1 MHGFFVFYE
10 TVIKGI
16 FGLLYYD
23 KKGLG
28 NDLLLTSQTWTQ
40 MIDEFNMMHVLFEVL
55 KRCNSR

>member
-1 MHGFFVFYE
+1 MHAFFVFYE
-10 TVIKGI
+10 TVIEWI

-23 KKGLG
+23 KKGLE
-28 NDLLLTSQTWTQ
+28 NDLVLTSQTWTQ